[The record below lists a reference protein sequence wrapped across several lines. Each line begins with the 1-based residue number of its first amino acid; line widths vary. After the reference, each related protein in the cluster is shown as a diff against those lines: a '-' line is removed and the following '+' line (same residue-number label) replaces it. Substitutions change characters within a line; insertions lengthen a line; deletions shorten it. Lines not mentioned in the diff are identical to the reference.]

1 MSAAQEILMIRHGMT
16 PGNKLRQYIGRTDEP
31 LSQEGRDALAE
42 LHYPNAERV
51 YISPMIRCRQ
61 TAEILFPGAELV
73 VYDGLREMDFGHFEG
88 RSAMDM
94 TDDPEY
100 RAWVDAFCE
109 APIPGGEMKE
119 PFMDRCCSA
128 FEEILASDR
137 TDRLVFVVHGGTLM
151 AVLSRFASPSRE
163 YYRWSPK
170 NGHGFL
176 LTREPGSMRLTLR
189 EEL

>member
-1 MSAAQEILMIRHGMT
+1 MIRHGMT